1 MTKGPKTNTVRKAA
15 KRAVDLAMSKD
26 PTRTPVTVSLRRK
39 GYQRLKNLCREQGW
53 TVSKVLDDVIEAF
66 LEEAEAGLD

>member
-1 MTKGPKTNTVRKAA
+1 MTKGPKANTVRKAA

-39 GYQRLKNLCREQGW
+39 GYQQLKALCQDRGW

-66 LEEAEAGLD
+66 LDEADQEG